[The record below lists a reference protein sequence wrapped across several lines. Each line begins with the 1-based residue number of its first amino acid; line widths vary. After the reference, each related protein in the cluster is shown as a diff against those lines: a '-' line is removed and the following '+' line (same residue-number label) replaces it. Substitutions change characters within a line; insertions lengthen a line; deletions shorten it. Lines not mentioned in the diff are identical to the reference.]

1 MAAGRRPF
9 LFGRPAEKKSFSET
23 PYMEYNELLGNIGSG
38 YAAYGEKGAG
48 RTGASNR
55 EVME

>member
-38 YAAYGEKGAG
+38 YAALRKKAPDGQGLQTE
-48 RTGASNR
+48 R
-55 EVME
+55 